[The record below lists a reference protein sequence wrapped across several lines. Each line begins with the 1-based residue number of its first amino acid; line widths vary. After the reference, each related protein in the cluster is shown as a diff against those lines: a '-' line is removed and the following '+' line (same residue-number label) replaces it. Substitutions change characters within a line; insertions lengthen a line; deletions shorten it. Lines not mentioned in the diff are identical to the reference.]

1 MYTYVHLYIYSVDDR
16 GGVSIMSNFYI
27 LVCVC
32 IIYIYI
38 YMEWQRLGGAIQSQV
53 IYTHMCVRVC
63 IYIYVYVVAAIM
75 RLDAIQGHT

>member
-1 MYTYVHLYIYSVDDR
+1 
-16 GGVSIMSNFYI
+16 
-27 LVCVC
+27 
-32 IIYIYI
+32 
-38 YMEWQRLGGAIQSQV
+38 MEWQRLGGAIQSQV